1 VITMKRAITAVLAL
15 VAISALA
22 VPAIGAAGKNG
33 GGGKP
38 KKASVKVYDDY
49 FSDTKLNIKTNTK
62 VAFKWDKNNR
72 NTHNVTFKSGP
83 NGIKKSKPC
92 AKGKIK
98 QCNTSA
104 SGAIGINFAPT
115 FDKKGTYKFL
125 CTVHPTTMEIK
136 VVVEKKKK

>member
-1 VITMKRAITAVLAL
+1 MKKRAITTVLAL

-33 GGGKP
+33 GGKP
-38 KKASVKVYDDY
+38 KKTSVKVLDDY
-49 FSDTKLNIKTNTK
+49 FSKTKLNVKENTK
-62 VAFKWDKNNR
+62 VAFKWDQNNI

-83 NGIKKSKPC
+83 KGIKKSKPC

-98 QCNTSA
+98 KCNTSA

-115 FDKKGTYKFL
+115 FDQKGTYKFL

>member
-1 VITMKRAITAVLAL
+1 MMKRTITAILAL
-15 VAISALA
+15 VAISALVA
-22 VPAIGAAGKNG
+22 VPATGIAGKG

-38 KKASVKVYDDY
+38 KKASVGVDDD
-49 FSDTKLNIKTNTK
+49 FFTKTKLDIKKNTK
-62 VAFKWDKNNR
+62 VTFKWDKMNI

-83 NGIKKSKPC
+83 KGIKKSKPC
-92 AKGKIK
+92 AKGKIEK
-98 QCNTSA
+98 CNTSA

-136 VVVEKKKK
+136 VVVKK